1 MIVNDIFFY
10 MVYNT
15 VVFLLNLSLQTVIL
29 YRISSAIVIIWLN
42 LYIYVFTVNVV

>member
-29 YRISSAIVIIWLN
+29 YRISSAVVIIWLN